1 MNKILL
7 ISILVSLA
15 SIVAASDRVD
25 IVVLGMINHGPMQPT
40 VNAIKNVTSKYG
52 SRVNVTWID
61 LESAQ
66 GEKYSQEHDLTA
78 HLNVILNGKYMYNIN
93 GKEITFQWFEGQQW
107 TKEDLDTAISN
118 ILDGS
123 ANPIISDKQNNI
135 KLFVIWVGVFT
146 VIGGIGWFLFKNFRK
161 G

>member
-123 ANPIISDKQNNI
+123 ANPINSDKQNNI

>member
-93 GKEITFQWFEGQQW
+93 GKGITFQWFEGQQW